1 MGKHWLDGIYLSQ
14 TTNSVA
20 VRVRGDHV
28 TWSNL
33 AEFDFPD
40 YTNDE
45 ALTGTWKH
53 GKYQESTK
61 EIFEATGEKFYNIE
75 MSYMN
80 GKMIMYGVISE
91 DGKVVRTMDF
101 AGTGMDTMK
110 WTDSETLKEVLD
122 SREHIDHQS
131 TLYKIQPKNQ
141 GKLLW
146 LSGPPGAG
154 KSTSGLLLAKHH
166 DYVYYE
172 ADCFMNFLNPYI
184 PLDVAE
190 PSLAQM
196 YQKPM
201 KVRISSL
208 EFRLNRQ
215 NYFIYRVVA

>member
-14 TTNSVA
+14 TTTSIA
-20 VRVRGDHV
+20 IRVRGEQV
-28 TWSNL
+28 IFSNL

-40 YTNDE
+40 YINDE
-45 ALTGTWKH
+45 AVKGTWKY
-53 GKYQESTK
+53 GKYQEATK
-61 EIFEATGEKFYNIE
+61 EIFEATGEKFYNME
-75 MSYMN
+75 MNYMD
-80 GKMIMYGVISE
+80 GKMVFHGTVSE

-110 WTDSETLKEVLD
+110 WTDPETLKEVLD

-215 NYFIYRVVA
+215 ITLFTGP

>member
-14 TTNSVA
+14 TTKSIA

-28 TWSNL
+28 IFSNL

-40 YTNDE
+40 YTNPE
-45 ALTGTWKH
+45 AVTGTWKY
-53 GKYQESTK
+53 GKYQETTE

-75 MSYMN
+75 MSYMD
-80 GKMIMYGVISE
+80 GKMIMHGVISE

-208 EFRLNRQ
+208 EFRLNWQ
-215 NYFIYRVVA
+215 IILFTGP